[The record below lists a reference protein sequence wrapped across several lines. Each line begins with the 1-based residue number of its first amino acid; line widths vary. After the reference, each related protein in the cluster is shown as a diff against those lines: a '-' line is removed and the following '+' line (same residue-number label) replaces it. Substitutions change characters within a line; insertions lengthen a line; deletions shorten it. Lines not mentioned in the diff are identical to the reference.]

1 MDKNRPHAASVGSAQ
16 DHENADTHESARRHR
31 PRAADP
37 DIQRHPGDYM
47 AGAEGTQH
55 VVQPSEDADEH
66 DKDAKDHSRVKDA
79 KDHPGV

>member
-1 MDKNRPHAASVGSAQ
+1 MEKNRPHAASVGSAQ
-16 DHENADTHESARRHR
+16 EHENADTHESARRHR

-37 DIQRHPGDYM
+37 DIQRRPGDYM

-55 VVQPSEDADEH
+55 VHPSEDADEP
-66 DKDAKDHSRVKDA
+66 DNDD